1 MITSA
6 PGKVVLWG
14 EYAVLAGAPA
24 AIMALDLRA
33 SVDLALKDTFSSF
46 SANGYQAT
54 GLQTARTDFPHLPV
68 TSMIETILHHLGY
81 TQLPSHLYC
90 HTDTTPFFHHGKK
103 MGLGSSAALCV
114 ALYSALCGQL
124 SHTPR
129 VAEALLIHQSWQ
141 GSGSGL
147 DIAASWHGG
156 VIRFS
161 AGVSAQIAWPDDL
174 YHQIIFTGAASS
186 TAVQL
191 SNFSEWLEREAKNP
205 HLDALC
211 RESEN
216 LFTANLDD
224 GALSS
229 YVTAL
234 RALDR
239 AGSLNIFTQAHE
251 TLATIGAD
259 LGIVYKPC
267 GAGGG
272 DVGIALSRNSE
283 TLETFANRASQA
295 GFIPLKTE
303 IAKHGIQARD
313 NREQ

>member
-1 MITSA
+1 M
-6 PGKVVLWG
+6 
-14 EYAVLAGAPA
+14 
-24 AIMALDLRA
+24 
-33 SVDLALKDTFSSF
+33 
-46 SANGYQAT
+46 
-54 GLQTARTDFPHLPV
+54 
-68 TSMIETILHHLGY
+68 
-81 TQLPSHLYC
+81 
-90 HTDTTPFFHHGKK
+90 
-103 MGLGSSAALCV
+103 
-114 ALYSALCGQL
+114 
-124 SHTPR
+124 
-129 VAEALLIHQSWQ
+129 
-141 GSGSGL
+141 
-147 DIAASWHGG
+147 
-156 VIRFS
+156 
-161 AGVSAQIAWPDDL
+161 
-174 YHQIIFTGAASS
+174 
-186 TAVQL
+186 
-191 SNFSEWLEREAKNP
+191 
-205 HLDALC
+205 C

-303 IAKHGIQARD
+303 IAKHGIEARD
-313 NREQ
+313 NSEQ